1 MLNSWENT
9 CNSKDKMKTTEER
22 QYILN
27 EDSGKLKKKTKRS
40 FLQPPS
46 AVRFSLGY
54 EIKDWSAY
62 ILWVYIYIYN
72 YECIYI
78 MSVCIYLLKLTY
90 SVNYAQFLFI
100 EFSLMIH

>member
-40 FLQPPS
+40 FLQLPS

-62 ILWVYIYIYN
+62 ILWVCVYIYIF
-72 YECIYI
+72 III
-78 MSVCIYLLKLTY
+78 MSVYILWVYACIY
-90 SVNYAQFLFI
+90 
-100 EFSLMIH
+100 

>member
-62 ILWVYIYIYN
+62 ILWVYIYI
-72 YECIYI
+72 I
-78 MSVCIYLLKLTY
+78 MSVYILWVYAYIY
-90 SVNYAQFLFI
+90 
-100 EFSLMIH
+100 

>member
-27 EDSGKLKKKTKRS
+27 NDSGKWKKTTKRS

-46 AVRFSLGY
+46 AVRFSPGY
-54 EIKDWSAY
+54 EVKDWNAY
-62 ILWVYIYIYN
+62 
-72 YECIYI
+72 YECMHVSTKINI
-78 MSVCIYLLKLTY
+78 FSKLCT
-90 SVNYAQFLFI
+90 VLII

>member
-1 MLNSWENT
+1 MRTIE
-9 CNSKDKMKTTEER
+9 KR

-27 EDSGKLKKKTKRS
+27 KDSGKWKKTKRS

-54 EIKDWSAY
+54 EVKGWNAY
-62 ILWVYIYIYN
+62 
-72 YECIYI
+72 YECRHVSTKINI
-78 MSVCIYLLKLTY
+78 FGKLCT
-90 SVNYAQFLFI
+90 VLII

>member
-1 MLNSWENT
+1 
-9 CNSKDKMKTTEER
+9 MKTTEER

-54 EIKDWSAY
+54 EIKD
-62 ILWVYIYIYN
+62 
-72 YECIYI
+72 
-78 MSVCIYLLKLTY
+78 
-90 SVNYAQFLFI
+90 
-100 EFSLMIH
+100 